1 MYVYIYMYIII
12 YIYMYTFDIIIY
24 IYIYLCVI
32 HICTNYIPIYCYTWL
47 LRRCASCSHQAQ
59 VPETTPTER
68 AMAAPQSWDFGDAS
82 HLVNW

>member
-1 MYVYIYMYIII
+1 MYN
-12 YIYMYTFDIIIY
+12 MYTFDIIY
-24 IYIYLCVI
+24 CIYLCVI
-32 HICTNYIPIYCYTWL
+32 HICINYIPIYCYSWF